1 MKKETIEEAAE
12 NWFMEQG
19 FNIYNHY
26 DTRPAFEEGAKWQQ
40 ERMYSEEEVLKAQ
53 QAILGNLKDAL
64 QDENYIIEFLE
75 KFKNK

>member
-1 MKKETIEEAAE
+1 MKKETLEEAAE

-40 ERMYSEEEVLKAQ
+40 EQMYSDMQKY
-53 QAILGNLKDAL
+53 AIYAVECHITGLPFLNAKSW
-64 QDENYIIEFLE
+64 IEAN
-75 KFKNK
+75 KNK